1 MNVVQEV
8 GSQTGLLGESE
19 LLTYPRPRRSPT
31 SSRPGDPPALGGGGR
46 LRAGRLPRETDG
58 ASVHGDDPPRP
69 RRPTSAARRCAPCGS
84 ARKATSRCARSA
96 HTPEHADV
104 PAALI
109 DLIAAVGAT
118 TDYGAASHAVVG
130 LPGSVDYE
138 VGRLL
143 WAPHLPEGWPEQLS
157 RDELTRAAGPA
168 RGHRERR
175 RPAPSVG
182 EAAFGAGAGS
192 TDVAYLTVSTGIG
205 AGVVYGGRLLR
216 GTRSLAEVGH
226 TVIEWRAWREGLPCT
241 LEELGSGS
249 GVARMARGGRP
260 HRMRRPGGRG
270 GGGRRRRQGDR
281 HLAAPSPPAPP
292 AWRTSSCP
300 SPRAPSS
307 SAAGSAGA
315 RSSSA
320 RCASSRR
327 VGPSTTPP
335 ISRSCRPR
343 WGTTPA

>member
-1 MNVVQEV
+1 MSVPVTTPPVLAADV
-8 GSQTGLLGESE
+8 GGTQMRAALVGPQGDILL
-19 LLTYPRPRRSPT
+19 R
-31 SSRPGDPPALGGGGR
+31 
-46 LRAGRLPRETDG
+46 
-58 ASVHGDDPPRP
+58 
-69 RRPTSAARRCAPCGS
+69 
-84 ARKATSRCARSA
+84 RSA

-143 WAPHLPEGWPEQLS
+143 WAPHLPEGWPEQLL
-157 RDELTRAAGPA
+157 RDELTARLGLPAHIANDADLAAV
-168 RGHRERR
+168 E
-175 RPAPSVG
+175 

-249 GVARMARGGRP
+249 GVARMAPRP
-260 HRMRRPGGRG
+260 ASPHPRRPGGRG

-281 HLAAPSPPAPP
+281 HLAERHRRLRRRPGEPRHVLLPEHRRHRRRARPAAEFFSAVRELVLRRPEYHP
-292 AWRTSSCP
+292 ANLSIVPAAWGRRRPDPRGGLGRRERSGLSSTVSARHPLSRPCPAKGSCP
-300 SPRAPSS
+300 L
-307 SAAGSAGA
+307 
-315 RSSSA
+315 
-320 RCASSRR
+320 
-327 VGPSTTPP
+327 
-335 ISRSCRPR
+335 
-343 WGTTPA
+343 